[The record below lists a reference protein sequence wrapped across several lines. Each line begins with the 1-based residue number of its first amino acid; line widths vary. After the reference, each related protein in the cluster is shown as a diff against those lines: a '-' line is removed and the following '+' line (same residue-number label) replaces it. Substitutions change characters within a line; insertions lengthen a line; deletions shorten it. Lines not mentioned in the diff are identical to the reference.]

1 MFLKRELMVRFLFLG
16 FTKLEER
23 FEEWGEMAGG
33 SAREENDNQVAGG
46 KSLGVPVSPEE
57 EARRLFWAIFR
68 RKPTEE
74 FVRWFASTPSSVFPP
89 TTERQ
94 RENYHRVIRRVR
106 DLEALE
112 FASRFFGRNQLLS
125 HKLRLT
131 VYLAECCP
139 ELRTYF
145 VNRKDLPVWR
155 TWLVLARAKL
165 WTAWKLLK
173 GLILLAFHWGP

>member
-1 MFLKRELMVRFLFLG
+1 M
-16 FTKLEER
+16 
-23 FEEWGEMAGG
+23 GG
-33 SAREENDNQVAGG
+33 GPAREGNGDKVVGE
-46 KSLGVPVSPEE
+46 KLLGVPVSPEE

-68 RKPTEE
+68 RMPTEE
-74 FVRWFASTPSSVFPP
+74 FVRWFANTPSLVFPP

-94 RENYHRVIRRVR
+94 RENYHQVIRRVR

-112 FASRFFGRNQLLS
+112 FASRLFGRNQLLS

-155 TWLVLARAKL
+155 TWLLLASAKL

-173 GLILLAFHWGP
+173 GLILLGFHWGP